1 MSGNSSRLEQ
11 LIEAAKHD
19 GPTPESRIAMWT
31 GIQTAASLSAGAGS
45 VGGSAFGAAK
55 AALVSSKLVL
65 GLVLGASL
73 TVGVAGAFVAF
84 TVSQPSF
91 RGVQPHA
98 LATPRALART
108 RDDDRGDVRAD
119 TDVAPNA
126 ATVVLITGHLVTPQS
141 DSPLTHE
148 QARAQTK
155 DDVHNPPATVVSEQ
169 DRLAGE
175 ARMVREARGAL
186 HRGDPDLALRIVR
199 AARTQPGARMVPE
212 ELTVEAQVLRAM
224 GDEAGAK
231 QVDADL
237 ANRFPAHTL
246 TH

>member
-1 MSGNSSRLEQ
+1 MNSNSARVQQ
-11 LIEAAKHD
+11 LLEAAKHD

-31 GIQTAASLSAGAGS
+31 GIQTAASLSAGAGGA
-45 VGGSAFGAAK
+45 GGSAFGAAK

-98 LATPRALART
+98 LATPRTLANT
-108 RDDDRGDVRAD
+108 RDEAE
-119 TDVAPNA
+119 TDVAPNV
-126 ATVVLITGHLVTPQS
+126 ATAVMVTGHLVTPQS
-141 DSPLTHE
+141 DSPEAHE
-148 QARAQTK
+148 QARAQTQPK
-155 DDVHNPPATVVSEQ
+155 DEAHTPPATVALSEQ